1 MPQFVDLHTA
11 PHCTS
16 EYAALKKVLVCSPQY
31 MEIKE
36 VINETQ
42 KHYIKENIDISRAMD
57 QHASFVAAMRQ
68 ENIDVISLPS
78 KPACNEQ
85 VFTRDIGFTI
95 GADIFTAK
103 MASPVRQAEEP
114 VFKSWLDG
122 QSLSYIS
129 LSEAQIEGGDILV
142 DTDTVYAG
150 ISSRTSLK
158 AVSQLR
164 SLISDYTV
172 RTVRFKAEYLH
183 LDCVFNIISPEEALI
198 YPEAIHKDDL
208 AVLASRYRL
217 IEVSKEEQF
226 TLATNVLSI
235 GDKKILSLPVN
246 KNTNM
251 ALRKRGYQVM
261 EIDISEIIKSGGSFR
276 CCTMPVNRE
285 N

>member
-31 MEIKE
+31 MKIKE
-36 VINETQ
+36 IINETQ
-42 KHYIKENIDISRAMD
+42 KHYVKENIDTAKAMD
-57 QHASFVAAMRQ
+57 QHASFVAAMRE
-68 ENIDVISLPS
+68 ENIDVISLPGQ
-78 KPACNEQ
+78 PACNEQ

-95 GADIFTAK
+95 GSGIFTAK
-103 MASPVRQAEEP
+103 MASPVRQGEER

-122 QSLSYIS
+122 QALPYTSLT
-129 LSEAQIEGGDILV
+129 AAPIEGGDILI
-142 DTDTVYAG
+142 DTDTIFAG
-150 ISSRTSLK
+150 ISSRTSIK

-164 SLISDYTV
+164 SLIEDFAV
-172 RTVRFKAEYLH
+172 RPVRFKAEYLH
-183 LDCVFNIISPEEALI
+183 LDCVFNIISADEALI
-198 YPEAIHKDDL
+198 YPEAVHKDDL
-208 AVLASRYRL
+208 AMLASRYRL
-217 IEVSKEEQF
+217 IEVPKDEQF

-246 KNTNM
+246 KKTNM
-251 ALRKRGYQVM
+251 ALRKRGYQVI
-261 EIDISEIIKSGGSFR
+261 ETDISEIIKSGGSFR